1 MNIPDHTQNILDK
14 INHSYS
20 DFFGKDLVG
29 IYVHGSLAM
38 GCFNP
43 QSSDIDF
50 LIVVKRSLTLSEKQ
64 LLTKSTLRLVA
75 DTSEKLEFS
84 VVTADQLEN
93 FTYPT
98 PFEFHYSDSW
108 KQKYIDQTIDLEIT
122 KCDTDLAAHFV
133 ITKKCGFVLTGRPIQ
148 ELFPEIP
155 HKYYLDSIKKDADW
169 SYDNVL
175 KGPNEGTCK
184 IPHYAVLNF
193 CRVLAFMRESLIT
206 SKREGGEWGLLNLPA
221 HYHPIIQEA
230 LNEYIKYNSSKNVA
244 SKLLKEYTEYC
255 MKRISKDI

>member
-14 INHSYS
+14 INHSFS

-38 GCFNP
+38 GCYNP
-43 QSSDIDF
+43 ESSDIDF
-50 LIVVKRSLTLSEKQ
+50 LIVINKSLTLSEKNH
-64 LLTKSTLRLVA
+64 LIESTLRLVA

-108 KQKYIDQTIDLEIT
+108 KQKNIDRTIDLEET
-122 KCDTDLAAHFV
+122 NTDPDLAAHFV
-133 ITKKCGFVLTGRPIQ
+133 ITKKHGFMLTGKPIR

-155 HKYYLDSIKKDADW
+155 LNYYLDSIQKDADW
-169 SYDNVL
+169 SYKNVL
-175 KGPNEGTCK
+175 NGPDDGTCK
-184 IPHYAVLNF
+184 VPHYAVLNF
-193 CRVLAFMRESLIT
+193 CRILAFMQDKLVT
-206 SKREGGEWGLLNLPA
+206 SKREGGEWGVKNLPSI
-221 HYHPIIQEA
+221 YNPIIQEA
-230 LNEYIKYNSSKNVA
+230 LKEYAKAGSSENIDC
-244 SKLLKEYTEYC
+244 KLLKEYADYC